1 MSRINKQLNASNSN
15 IYTPV
20 FVESILK
27 VNIPVSIYLKSADHF
42 DDKYISST
50 SDSWVFDYS
59 GSRCYAHFRQDKI
72 SNQLIKYICFHYASA
87 KCPAQV
93 PGVLHAWSLAT
104 DHCISKSAFTFT
116 VLKDYLETQEIKPQY
131 FYFIIFGLK
140 ILCTEAFPG
149 FTLEDYE
156 DLEFIPRPHS
166 HDWGIYQEIDHVLDP
181 LEKNMISKGLFEMA
195 VAIRYGENY
204 SLNTIRDAVILGLT
218 YVTGAR
224 PVQLAKLAVKDLRI
238 DTRNSETGLIRYSLL
253 LPYAKQR
260 HVTTERLFLAIP
272 AEIGALIRHY
282 IERAQLKP
290 DGKLFEFSNSAPFN
304 VSRAINKAFLCFS
317 PPDYQAAVKRG
328 EAALPTITPT
338 VFSTVKM
345 LTAPIRSHLTYLRAK
360 SFADYLPQAISNM
373 PGEQV
378 ELDDVVKY
386 ITQTT
391 SSFRGRA
398 GQRDKTSK
406 ALSKRGVLPAQEIP
420 GPKNS
425 KAIYY
430 SKTDLN
436 HYIKTEFGLT
446 NANEPCTHAWMENGK
461 RYQVNYEDLL
471 FLHEKGSL
479 ALKRT
484 LALLATPIPFTNT
497 LMNKFLGNVEPDG
510 SVFSKYQLLEEDG
523 TSTRMRTH
531 IPRHNINTFLA
542 IAEISDHLQAML
554 MGRVDITQNQHYQ
567 HLALA
572 GRRKAASLMPL
583 QPISTALTAT
593 PYSSSVA
600 TPLDIVKQTGQLAA
614 TEHMAMDNTIK
625 ANLHTFDDRDDVA
638 RFIEASFADGLFE
651 DVAAAFEEIRTA
663 EGPEQASAMVAR
675 HAVLYPL
682 KFGSCMREVNL
693 WGCPYRLKCQ
703 SAAFCEHFTLTGRMD
718 ELPNLI
724 AKKQAL
730 QKAYS
735 KLTQLTQRQPDY
747 QTRLADIEKRL
758 HQLKAIQA
766 QWQRRA
772 KTQQLVATENVL
784 SGEVITE
791 GKVRTLAQLFAL
803 EYQQLMKE
811 ND

>member
-116 VLKDYLETQEIKPQY
+116 VLKE
-131 FYFIIFGLK
+131 
-140 ILCTEAFPG
+140 
-149 FTLEDYE
+149 
-156 DLEFIPRPHS
+156 
-166 HDWGIYQEIDHVLDP
+166 
-181 LEKNMISKGLFEMA
+181 
-195 VAIRYGENY
+195 
-204 SLNTIRDAVILGLT
+204 
-218 YVTGAR
+218 
-224 PVQLAKLAVKDLRI
+224 
-238 DTRNSETGLIRYSLL
+238 
-253 LPYAKQR
+253 
-260 HVTTERLFLAIP
+260 
-272 AEIGALIRHY
+272 
-282 IERAQLKP
+282 
-290 DGKLFEFSNSAPFN
+290 
-304 VSRAINKAFLCFS
+304 
-317 PPDYQAAVKRG
+317 
-328 EAALPTITPT
+328 
-338 VFSTVKM
+338 
-345 LTAPIRSHLTYLRAK
+345 
-360 SFADYLPQAISNM
+360 
-373 PGEQV
+373 
-378 ELDDVVKY
+378 Y

>member
-116 VLKDYLETQEIKPQY
+116 VLKNYLETQEIKPQY

-204 SLNTIRDAVILGLT
+204 SLNTMRDAVILGLT

-338 VFSTVKM
+338 D
-345 LTAPIRSHLTYLRAK
+345 LRH
-360 SFADYLPQAISNM
+360 NV
-373 PGEQV
+373 G
-378 ELDDVVKY
+378 
-386 ITQTT
+386 
-391 SSFRGRA
+391 
-398 GQRDKTSK
+398 
-406 ALSKRGVLPAQEIP
+406 
-420 GPKNS
+420 
-425 KAIYY
+425 
-430 SKTDLN
+430 
-436 HYIKTEFGLT
+436 H
-446 NANEPCTHAWMENGK
+446 
-461 RYQVNYEDLL
+461 
-471 FLHEKGSL
+471 SL
-479 ALKRT
+479 AMQGVSTEEIAHILGHSSLTVAKYYI
-484 LALLATPIPFTNT
+484 LATPALALIRAKALGINPVWQNMVAMMLTGELTSSTKWQDQRVVGIIGDELHDGIGGCSRDDGKCPFSEVRCCYGCLYFRPFT
-497 LMNKFLGNVEPDG
+497 DG
-510 SVFSKYQLLEEDG
+510 DHQAVLESVVKEVDELIS
-523 TSTRMRTH
+523 
-531 IPRHNINTFLA
+531 
-542 IAEISDHLQAML
+542 ISDSVGNARNPLISIHET
-554 MGRVDITQNQHYQ
+554 TQFEIQ
-567 HLALA
+567 
-572 GRRKAASLMPL
+572 
-583 QPISTALTAT
+583 
-593 PYSSSVA
+593 SV
-600 TPLDIVKQTGQLAA
+600 I
-614 TEHMAMDNTIK
+614 
-625 ANLHTFDDRDDVA
+625 A
-638 RFIEASFADGLFE
+638 RCRFH
-651 DVAAAFEEIRTA
+651 
-663 EGPEQASAMVAR
+663 Q
-675 HAVLYPL
+675 
-682 KFGSCMREVNL
+682 
-693 WGCPYRLKCQ
+693 
-703 SAAFCEHFTLTGRMD
+703 
-718 ELPNLI
+718 
-724 AKKQAL
+724 
-730 QKAYS
+730 
-735 KLTQLTQRQPDY
+735 
-747 QTRLADIEKRL
+747 EK
-758 HQLKAIQA
+758 
-766 QWQRRA
+766 
-772 KTQQLVATENVL
+772 
-784 SGEVITE
+784 G
-791 GKVRTLAQLFAL
+791 GVR
-803 EYQQLMKE
+803 
-811 ND
+811 